1 MKKAII
7 IGGTSGIGR
16 ALAEKL
22 VRENWTVGI
31 TGRRE
36 NLLNEIKA
44 KSENQILTLKHDITE
59 LESSDEKMDRLFNQ
73 LGTVDLVIVSSGY
86 AEINR
91 KLIWDIQKKVVETNV
106 VGISKM
112 YQYLFL
118 KLKSQGHGHLVGI
131 SSIASIRGNRHCPSY
146 GAAKA
151 YQANYL
157 ESLRCM
163 SKKKNMGIKVTDVQP
178 GFVDTAMAKGP
189 GMFWVAPVEKAA
201 NQIYSGVMKG
211 KRKIY
216 VTKRWR
222 LIAWV
227 LNLAPGWVLE
237 KL

>member
-7 IGGTSGIGR
+7 IGGTSGMGR
-16 ALAEKL
+16 ALAEIL

-31 TGRRE
+31 TGRRRE
-36 NLLNEIKA
+36 LLNEIKA
-44 KSENQILTLKHDITE
+44 TIGNQILTLVHDITE
-59 LESSDEKMDRLFNQ
+59 LESSDKKLDQLFDE

-91 KLIWDIQKKVVETNV
+91 KLNWDIQKTVIETNV
-106 VGISKM
+106 VGIAKT
-112 YQYLFL
+112 YQHLFL
-118 KLKSQGHGHLVGI
+118 KLKAQGYGHFVGI
-131 SSIASIRGNRHCPSY
+131 SSIASKRGNRHCPSY

-151 YQANYL
+151 FQANYL

-163 SKKKNMGIKVTDVQP
+163 SKKKNLGITVTDVQP

-201 NQIYSGVMKG
+201 NQIYAGVMKG

-227 LNLAPGWVLE
+227 LNLAPSWVLE
-237 KL
+237 KM